1 MLHMK
6 IKVLGASGSEV
17 PRRNCPAF
25 LVDGTVLLDAGTIGV
40 SLNIAEESAVT
51 TIILTHAHF
60 DHIKGIPFL
69 LDNRFI
75 RDAGKPV
82 TVLSGKDVI
91 RDVRKNIF
99 NDRIWPDFTRI
110 PTPEKPVLRFRTLAC
125 GRRTFADGFHV
136 TIEKVSH
143 TVPAY
148 GCIVENPNGEV
159 VAYTGDTGPT
169 DLFWKRLN
177 GAELKALIVEA
188 SFPNRMKEL
197 ALKSGHLTPTLLG
210 QEIAKISPPPMILL
224 MHAKPQYR
232 AEIEKDVASL
242 RNRAIRFLEEGE
254 ILSI

>member
-1 MLHMK
+1 MR

-25 LVDGTVLLDAGTIGV
+25 LVDGAVLLDAGTIGV
-40 SLNIAEESAVT
+40 SLNITEESAVS

-69 LDNRFI
+69 LDNRSI
-75 RDAGKPV
+75 RDAGSPV
-82 TVLSGKDVI
+82 TVVSGRDVI
-91 RDVRKNIF
+91 RDVRKHIF

-110 PTPEKPVLRFRTLAC
+110 PTPENPVLRFRALAR
-125 GRRTFADGFHV
+125 GRRTLVDGFHV

-143 TVPAY
+143 TVTAY
-148 GCIVENPNGEV
+148 GCIVENRNGET

-169 DLFWKRLN
+169 DLFWKKLN
-177 GAELKALIVEA
+177 GTAVKALIVET
-188 SFPNRMKEL
+188 SFPNRMKEF
-197 ALKSGHLTPTLLG
+197 ALKSGHLTPALLG

-242 RNRAIRFLEEGE
+242 RNHAIRFLEEGE